1 MRNRPALAAL
11 ATLAAASVAA
21 CGSSSAYSCTNRT
34 CKVTFHGTGK
44 QDLSSALGPGGT
56 VEFVSVDGETA
67 TVRIAGKQA
76 TLAKGAER
84 RVGAF
89 AVTATKVDGRD
100 VALRVVGR

>member
-1 MRNRPALAAL
+1 MRIRLALAAL
-11 ATLAAASVAA
+11 TASSLAA

-34 CKVTFHGTGK
+34 CKVTFQGTGD

-56 VEFVSVDGETA
+56 VEFVDADGETV

-76 TLAKGAER
+76 TLVKGARR

-89 AVTATKVDGRD
+89 AVTATKVDGKD